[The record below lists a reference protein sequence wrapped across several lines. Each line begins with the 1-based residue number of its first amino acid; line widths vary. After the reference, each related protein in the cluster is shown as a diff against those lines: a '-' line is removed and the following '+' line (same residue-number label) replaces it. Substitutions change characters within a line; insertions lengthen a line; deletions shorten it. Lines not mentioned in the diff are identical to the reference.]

1 VEFMSRLVS
10 PMCSMRLSRVLVLC
24 SAFAAG
30 CSAGGGTSQTNDG
43 LNGAGGA
50 LGGPGLGGT
59 PAAVGGGAGPT
70 APPFNPANCPVAIF
84 DKAKCTSCHDGRGTA
99 GTPMGLVTYEDF
111 MAPSHTNPA
120 TPVYKMVDVRV
131 HDMVKP
137 MPPPGPLDAPSLAAI
152 DDWVAHNAP
161 DCGFKHA
168 ASAPGAGGSTSF
180 GAGGVPQGGGST
192 PPIGPGAGGAP
203 IIPGAGGAPPGGG
216 GVPPGGGGAPAID
229 ISQYVSPDGSYFI
242 KEPPGTAPIGPDE
255 PTAEYCFNVVGHG
268 KANTP
273 LAQDPTPFAVPN
285 SEFYHE
291 FDFKVPY
298 TKTMVA
304 LSTKPIIDN
313 NKVLHHWLLFHIQSD
328 TGTDG
333 ASMDEIGLQIGK
345 EMITGWAPGG
355 DPLVMPPGVGLEMPK
370 VGGFLTLETHYFNN
384 TGAAA
389 QDRSGVRICM
399 TSQIPPNVATLT
411 WLGTEGISIPAN
423 QQASDSGTCTPGGGN
438 QAADIHILQATPHM
452 HKLGSHMKTVINHK
466 AGGTETVVDNAFSFN
481 DQRAYPVTNIVHPG
495 DTLTTTCTWQNT
507 TPSSVGFGTSTTAEM
522 CYDFIIAWP
531 AHSLPN
537 PLGGGIEGNTN
548 MCLR

>member
-1 VEFMSRLVS
+1 MTRLGRTLGSVRFVS
-10 PMCSMRLSRVLVLC
+10 QFVVAA
-24 SAFAAG
+24 SAVAVG
-30 CSAGGGTSQTNDG
+30 CSASGGTGQDTNG
-43 LNGAGGA
+43 VNGTGAGGA
-50 LGGPGLGGT
+50 VGGFASA
-59 PAAVGGGAGPT
+59 PAAAAGSVAMT
-70 APPFNPANCPVAIF
+70 PPFNAANCPVPIF
-84 DKAKCTSCHDGRGTA
+84 QKAKCTSCHDGRGTA
-99 GTPMGLVTYEDF
+99 GTPMGLLTYEDF
-111 MAPSHTNPA
+111 IAPSHSNPA
-120 TPVYKMVDVRV
+120 IPVYTLVGARV
-131 HDMVKP
+131 QDTMKP
-137 MPPPGPLDAPSLAAI
+137 MPPTGMLDAQSIAAVE
-152 DDWVAHNAP
+152 DWVAHGAP
-161 DCGFKHA
+161 DCGFQHRT
-168 ASAPGAGGSTSF
+168 GGTGVGGTTST
-180 GAGGVPQGGGST
+180 GIGGVPPTGEGST
-192 PPIGPGAGGAP
+192 PQVGPGSGGSP
-203 IIPGAGGAPPGGG
+203 IVSGAGGAPPGGAG
-216 GVPPGGGGAPAID
+216 APPGGGGAPTNID
-229 ISQYVSPDGSYFI
+229 VSQYLSPDGTYFI

-255 PTAEYCFNVVGHG
+255 PTAEYCFNIVGHG

-273 LAQDPTPFAVPN
+273 LAQDPTPFTVAN

-291 FDFKVPY
+291 FDYKVPY

-399 TSQIPPNVATLT
+399 TSKIPPNVATLT

-423 QQASDSGTCTPGGGN
+423 VMATDSGTCTPGGGN
-438 QAADIHILQATPHM
+438 QTGDIHILQTTPHM
-452 HKLGSHMKTVINHK
+452 HKLGSHMKTVINRK
-466 AGGTETVVDNAFSFN
+466 GGGTETVVDNAFSFN

-495 DTLTTTCTWQNT
+495 DTLTTTCTWTNNT
-507 TPSSVGFGTSTTAEM
+507 PQTVGFGTSTTAEM
-522 CYDFIIAWP
+522 CYNFIIAYP
-531 AHSLPN
+531 AHSMPN
-537 PLGGGIEGNTN
+537 PLGGGIEGSSN